1 MALVFLRGMGMIPK
15 LSGGVRKFFLTANI
29 TRTNM
34 SLIKYALLISVPDL
48 ADVGDP
54 LGGKGC
60 LLPPKIL
67 ARGSRSKKCHTL

>member
-1 MALVFLRGMGMIPK
+1 
-15 LSGGVRKFFLTANI
+15 
-29 TRTNM
+29 M

-60 LLPPKIL
+60 LLPPKFWPDGPDQKSAPHFEQHEKL
-67 ARGSRSKKCHTL
+67 KGRQQFLKRVNWPWSYVTDVLF